1 MSDVKYWK
9 DKLNSIMIE
18 GRGVARG
25 GGSVTK
31 RTEIASDSPSQSAT
45 SSSSPSVPTIPPA
58 AVSDEQMK
66 TLKIPAFQR
75 KSATASSNVSGSTSV
90 PTLPPSNVSQGIAK
104 PVLPSPAARPTAV
117 STAVSPTL
125 SAATTSDASAKPKIK
140 LLPGETMDQAMAR
153 IKSNAPILVT
163 PDEPNVWRDA
173 RNPQYAGRGQTQ
185 PAAVPVLQP
194 AAAPQPAAGSIQPQ
208 SFTRMGDVQKQL
220 DVSAGRGLNTSA
232 QIDPLSMPREPETG
246 YGRPAPAT
254 QGSNIKNMLSRLSRL
269 GRSAGDEYSNLYVSP
284 MRSGVASRG
293 TTPVQDRAYITD
305 LQNKLAKNPLDDNLR
320 GELARMQR
328 FYPDEIKETSMSSA
342 AKKSTGPKFPGYW
355 RGNDPA
361 SAARSKMVGSVEESV
376 QHRATVLMNQYKN
389 FKAGK

>member
-1 MSDVKYWK
+1 MNDVKYWK
-9 DKLNSIMIE
+9 DKLTSLSEVKDE
-18 GRGVARG
+18 GESFDRIFRKKNPL
-25 GGSVTK
+25 T
-31 RTEIASDSPSQSAT
+31 SAT
-45 SSSSPSVPTIPPA
+45 SSSSPNVSKISGIDPLIIPPPP
-58 AVSDEQMK
+58 VSDEQMK

-75 KSATASSNVSGSTSV
+75 KSATASSNVSGSSAA
-90 PTLPPSNVSQGIAK
+90 PPALPSLPPSNVSQGSGN
-104 PVLPSPAARPTAV
+104 PVLPSPATSSAPAT
-117 STAVSPTL
+117 TAVSPNV
-125 SAATTSDASAKPKIK
+125 SAATTSGASAKPRIGR
-140 LLPGETMDQAMAR
+140 LPGETVAQAIAR
-153 IKSNAPILVT
+153 TQANAPTLVT
-163 PDEPNVWRDA
+163 PAEPQPNVWRDA
-173 RNPQYAGRGQTQ
+173 RNPQYAGRGQT
-185 PAAVPVLQP
+185 
-194 AAAPQPAAGSIQPQ
+194 QPAAGSIQPQ

-232 QIDPLSMPREPETG
+232 QIDPLSVPREPETG

-342 AKKSTGPKFPGYW
+342 AKKSTGPKFPGYM
-355 RGNDPA
+355 RGTDSA
-361 SAARSKMVGSVEESV
+361 SAARSKMIGSVEESI
-376 QHRATVLMNQYKN
+376 QHRATVLMNKYKN
-389 FKAGK
+389 FKSGK